1 MINFAIKYSNKTM
14 KIERKYLK
22 LAQTNSIIMS
32 ILNITILSI
41 LKNNIVGLT
50 AWIILGYGLV
60 VYLSWLPAYY
70 ISYKYHWNEGPLLS
84 HRRLYLPLLVTGI
97 LLITSFL
104 YSSVA
109 FGYSWMDYFYYKG
122 AFNAEKV
129 LAHLFYTIV
138 LIVLICIIQF
148 VGMNSEHE
156 VVLNADIVNRYV
168 QHEEAAVLAKE
179 KTMAEEGK
187 EQPIIPLTVTLHGS
201 TKDSI
206 LTIEPN
212 QFVYAESNANYVNV
226 VYYDGEVKQK
236 SIRMTIKQL
245 EETMADYPQVMRCHR
260 AYMVNIDKE
269 YCLEGTASKGEAHLT
284 ITSKVI
290 PVSKTYLETFSQR
303 LKQGENSSRLS

>member
-32 ILNITILSI
+32 ILNMTILSI

-109 FGYSWMDYFYYKG
+109 FGYSWMDYF
-122 AFNAEKV
+122 
-129 LAHLFYTIV
+129 LL
-138 LIVLICIIQF
+138 
-148 VGMNSEHE
+148 
-156 VVLNADIVNRYV
+156 
-168 QHEEAAVLAKE
+168 
-179 KTMAEEGK
+179 
-187 EQPIIPLTVTLHGS
+187 
-201 TKDSI
+201 
-206 LTIEPN
+206 
-212 QFVYAESNANYVNV
+212 
-226 VYYDGEVKQK
+226 
-236 SIRMTIKQL
+236 
-245 EETMADYPQVMRCHR
+245 
-260 AYMVNIDKE
+260 
-269 YCLEGTASKGEAHLT
+269 
-284 ITSKVI
+284 
-290 PVSKTYLETFSQR
+290 
-303 LKQGENSSRLS
+303 